1 MTKARRILH
10 IGISSAEAL
19 GQRFIDTW
27 QHAERNE
34 EVEPYESVNFEDLA
48 TLLATLMPKRWELLQ
63 QLHRQGP
70 VSIYALAKTLGRD
83 YKNVHGDVKALA
95 ELGIIER
102 DANDKILV
110 PWDEI
115 NIEARIEIAA

>member
-1 MTKARRILH
+1 MSKRILH
-10 IGISSAEAL
+10 IGIASVEAL

-27 QHAERNE
+27 QQAERNE
-34 EVEPYESVNFEDLA
+34 EITPHESVNFEDLA
-48 TLLATLMPKRWELLQ
+48 TLLATLTPKRWALLQ

-70 VSIYALAKTLGRD
+70 VSIYALAKSLSRD
-83 YKNVHGDVKALA
+83 YKNVHSDVKALI

-102 DANDKILV
+102 DANDKVIV